1 MERSTGSSYATGF
14 IPGFEALVR
23 KSRQREAKDSRHGV
37 AWIEKMGEKQY
48 ETVQSALRAAKGLA
62 EQGFIVEVVDLRT
75 DDLKVI
81 FFTA

>member
-1 MERSTGSSYATGF
+1 MERNMRPQYTTGF

-37 AWIEKMGEKQY
+37 AWIEKMGEEKF
-48 ETVQSALRAAKGLA
+48 ETVQSALRAGKELA

-75 DDLKVI
+75 DDLEVI
-81 FFTA
+81 FTA